1 MGHKKGIA
9 LIAVII
15 IILITAIAVLGIV
28 VFISNSL
35 LLNVARASM
44 EKAIFAAQAGAY
56 AAIYDY
62 LANAP
67 GAPYWA
73 KARDVNIIGNV
84 YYDVGK
90 DANFLLVDAD
100 NPQTV
105 NDSGTNNRLQR
116 IALRNTNQTQ
126 TIRVNRMKVE
136 WYNFGG
142 NLNRIALGGNARWT
156 GTATSGQ
163 LITLSSIFTL
173 NARQSFTGT
182 TGNTWRFTTT
192 IPNNAIILVTFYFT
206 DNSTRKAYLLN
217 NGRSGNNEFS
227 ITATGEVR
235 GSVNWRRTIEA
246 TYDMGV
252 RRITSWQETDSHI

>member
-1 MGHKKGIA
+1 MSHKKGIA

-44 EKAIFAAQAGAY
+44 EGAIFAAQAGVY

-62 LANAP
+62 LATPSQA
-67 GAPYWA
+67 YWS
-73 KARDVNIIGNV
+73 KATNVNIIGNV
-84 YYDVGK
+84 YYHIGR

-100 NPQTV
+100 NPQTA
-105 NDSGTNNRLQR
+105 NSSGTNNRLQR
-116 IALRNTNQTQ
+116 ILLSNINQTQ
-126 TIRVNRMKVE
+126 AIRVNRMRVE
-136 WYNFGG
+136 WYNFTG
-142 NLNRIALGGNARWT
+142 NLNQIVLGGTTRWS

-163 LITLSSIFTL
+163 PITLNSIFTL
-173 NARQSFTGT
+173 NARQAFTGT
-182 TGNTWRFTTT
+182 TSNTWRFTTT
-192 IPNNAIILVTFYFT
+192 IPNNAIILVTFSFA
-206 DNSTRKAYLLN
+206 DNSTRKAYLFN

-235 GSVNWRRTIEA
+235 GAARWRRTIEA
-246 TYDMGV
+246 TYDVGV
-252 RRITSWQETDSHI
+252 RRITSWEEWDSHI